1 MKKDKKN
8 QKQLIGGEKYVNK
21 NCWLTCSLGYSP
33 YNRCKYCELKFRKC
47 LFLHYQIISLFL
59 VGAFLSLFYLIE
71 GKVTGLAIICVF
83 TFVIVYGY
91 VLNKSM
97 DDIIK
102 ANFAQRK
109 AAMALEELTKK
120 LEERVKEQTKDIQ
133 EKAKE
138 LEQKNT
144 NLNKLLE
151 VKNEFLRVVNHQLN
165 TPVSIIKNSIYM
177 IKSNSFTQE
186 KGLSFIEEGVKRMEE
201 IFTDFWKAF
210 SFEGEGIK
218 LNFEETNLEEIADKL
233 AEGFLNNSPLVKS
246 RGLAI
251 RIDKNISLPHVKAD
265 PKQIIQ
271 VINNL
276 LENAISYTNSGAVTM
291 YFDNINGEF
300 LKVFVADTGCGIDEE
315 DKGKIFGKFVRGQ
328 RAIHERP
335 SGSGLG
341 LYIAKKII
349 EAHGGELKLESSEV
363 GKGTTFSFTVPI
375 WK

>member
-8 QKQLIGGEKYVNK
+8 QKKTIGGNKYLNK
-21 NCWLTCSLGYSP
+21 NCWLICSLGYSP
-33 YNRCKYCELKFRKC
+33 YNRCKYCELNFRKC
-47 LFLHYQIISLFL
+47 LFLHYQIISIIL
-59 VGAFLSLFYLIE
+59 VGAFLSLFFLVE
-71 GKVTGLAIICVF
+71 GRVTGLAIICVF

-109 AAMALEELTKK
+109 ASLALEELTKK

-133 EKAKE
+133 KKAKE
-138 LEQKNT
+138 LEDKNV

-151 VKNEFLRVVNHQLN
+151 VKNEFLRMVNHQLN

-177 IKSNSFTQE
+177 IRSNSFPLE

-201 IFTDFWKAF
+201 IFTDFWRAF

-218 LNFEETNLEEIADKL
+218 LNFQETNLEEIVDNL
-233 AEGFLNNSPLVKS
+233 ANDFVNDSPLVKS

-251 RIDKNISLPHVKAD
+251 RVDKNIALPRIKAD

-271 VINNL
+271 VVTNL
-276 LENAISYTNSGAVTM
+276 LENAISYTTSGAVTM
-291 YFDNINGEF
+291 YFDNIDNEF
-300 LKVFVADTGCGIDEE
+300 LKVFVSDTGCGIDEE

-349 EAHGGELKLESSEV
+349 EAHGGELKLENSEV